1 MTFETKK
8 AVYICAGL
16 LAAGILIGILVGEG
30 LDSPA
35 APVAKKVQAVKANPS
50 GTPRSVAQKQ
60 SAEQA
65 ARDFARI
72 DKDNRQLKTENRQL
86 QGKMVDLLNWILTN
100 FKGKYP
106 LPDQYF
112 SKLQI
117 APLTDNFELSAEA
130 ADLFKI
136 NPEEAGQMNE
146 SFAYARDFLQD
157 IETATVVVSNPR
169 PDKVILRI
177 PAFPQE
183 GEVLRDD
190 LYAALEIT
198 LGADRF
204 DRFLDVT
211 ETGLKSNFYQFGEA
225 ERTMVFELAYK
236 DDNSVP
242 QLKIKDGWVIEAGP
256 NSRMVT
262 ASETY
267 VTNLPQKYTA
277 YLNWLP
283 DYVAFYANQ

>member
-1 MTFETKK
+1 MTFNIK
-8 AVYICAGL
+8 AVYFCAGL
-16 LAAGILIGILVGEG
+16 LVAGILSGILVGEG
-30 LDSPA
+30 LDTP
-35 APVAKKVQAVKANPS
+35 APVAAKQAAPAVNAS
-50 GTPRSVAQKQ
+50 ASVRPAAQKRGD
-60 SAEQA
+60 EMA
-65 ARDFARI
+65 AKDFSRI
-72 DKDNRQLKTENRQL
+72 DKENRELKTENRQL

-112 SKLQI
+112 SKLQVV
-117 APLTDNFELSAEA
+117 PLTDNFELSSEA

-136 NPEEAGQMNE
+136 SADEQGQMNE
-146 SFAYARDFLQD
+146 SFAYAKEFLTD
-157 IETATVVVSNPR
+157 IENATLVVSNPR

-177 PAFPQE
+177 PAFPRE

-204 DRFLDVT
+204 DRFLEVT
-211 ETGLKSNFYQFGEA
+211 EAGLKSNFYHFGEA
-225 ERTMVFELAYK
+225 ERTMVFELAYTS
-236 DDNSVP
+236 DDSLP

-283 DYVAFYANQ
+283 DYVSFYAGP